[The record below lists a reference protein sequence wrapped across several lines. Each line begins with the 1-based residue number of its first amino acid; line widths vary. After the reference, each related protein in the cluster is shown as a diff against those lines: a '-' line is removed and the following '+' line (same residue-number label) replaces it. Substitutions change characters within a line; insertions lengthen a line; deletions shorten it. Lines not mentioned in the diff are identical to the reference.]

1 MEKALDNEMF
11 GYFTQLNDA
20 EKQSIIQ
27 MLKTFLQSRAQ
38 KTEHISIEQ
47 YNQELN
53 EAEAEY
59 EKGDYIKHEEL
70 LVQIKKW

>member
-38 KTEHISIEQ
+38 KSEHISIEQ

-53 EAEAEY
+53 EAESEY
-59 EKGDYIKHEEL
+59 EKGDIIKHEDL
-70 LVQIKKW
+70 LKHFAS